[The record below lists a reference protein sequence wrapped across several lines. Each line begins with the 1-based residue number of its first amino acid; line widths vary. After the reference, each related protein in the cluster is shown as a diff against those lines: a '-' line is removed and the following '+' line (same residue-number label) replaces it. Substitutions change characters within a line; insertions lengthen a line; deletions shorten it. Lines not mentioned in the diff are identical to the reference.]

1 MRKSNQSLQ
10 GNVVQ
15 FMKKTEGQRSAAPMS
30 RSKQANP
37 GSKSRKLKFTGKV
50 LTPPS
55 QAQTERQL
63 HAMSQ
68 KGNPTPERVDEL
80 VPGTIRHILRRV
92 GSGNASET
100 RLSRYL
106 QRRVDLLCSFN
117 HPVGLILKD
126 WLDGKRKCPPAN
138 FETIAEHSTC
148 VQHSPCAQQSSS
160 ARETRP

>member
-1 MRKSNQSLQ
+1 MRKSNQSPQ
-10 GNVVQ
+10 ANVVP
-15 FMKKTEGQRSAAPMS
+15 FIKKTEGQRSAAPMS
-30 RSKQANP
+30 HSKQANP
-37 GSKSRKLKFTGKV
+37 GSRSRKLKLTGKV

-68 KGNPTPERVDEL
+68 NGNPTPERVDDL

-100 RLSRYL
+100 RISRYL
-106 QRRVDLLCSFN
+106 HRRVDLLCSFG

-126 WLDGKRKCPPAN
+126 WLDGKRKCLPAN
-138 FETIAEHSTC
+138 FGTIAEHSTC
-148 VQHSPCAQQSSS
+148 VQHSPCA
-160 ARETRP
+160 RETRP